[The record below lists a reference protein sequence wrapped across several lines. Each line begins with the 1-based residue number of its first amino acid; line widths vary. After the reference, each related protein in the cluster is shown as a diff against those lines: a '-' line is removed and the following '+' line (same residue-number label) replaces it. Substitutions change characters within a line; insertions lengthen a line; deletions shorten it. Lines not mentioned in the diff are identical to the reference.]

1 MSRRKCC
8 CCPPCDAIAAEAAEE
23 DQPDVSA
30 NWGNPMALAF
40 VAAASPWVWF
50 GSVGTDPPPNNNDH
64 YWEISLTLACESG
77 LWNIQGHILHR
88 YKSGG
93 TVYSCYYQFDY
104 SFPCV
109 VPAPLTVNGSGYF
122 VGMLTLPGGSAEQ
135 KLGGYNC
142 PDNDPYADPIYFV
155 FGP

>member
-1 MSRRKCC
+1 MGRRKCC

-23 DQPDVSA
+23 DQPDVIVG
-30 NWGNPMALAF
+30 WGNPSITLQF

-50 GSVGTDPPPNNNDH
+50 GSIGTDPPPEEGDH
-64 YWEISLTLACESG
+64 YWEISLALKCDLG

-88 YKSGG
+88 YKSG

-109 VPAPLTVNGSGYF
+109 VPAPLTVDGSGYF
-122 VGMLTLPGGSAEQ
+122 VGTLILPGGSAEQ
-135 KLGGYNC
+135 KLGGFNC
-142 PDNDPYADPIYFV
+142 PDNDPYANPIDFI